1 MPTKIEAKISIN
13 TKKDFLKAKKLMRFQ
28 LQSIFFVIGILSI
41 SATLANE
48 CRMTIHAKN
57 ETSSPVAA
65 GLFNERDEKVAV
77 MSIGGKD
84 EVVFKDLCASQYK
97 VIFKDGK
104 KYTESQILNITYT
117 VTVTG
122 NSTSTSWENGTVQYF
137 VTKGRSSGKA
147 AADKYHF

>member
-1 MPTKIEAKISIN
+1 
-13 TKKDFLKAKKLMRFQ
+13 MRFQ
-28 LQSIFFVIGILSI
+28 IAALLCTIFCVS
-41 SATLANE
+41 SASANE

-57 ETSSPVAA
+57 ETSSTVTA
-65 GLFNERDEKVAV
+65 GLFNQKDEKIAV
-77 MSIGGKD
+77 MSISGKD

-122 NSTSTSWENGTVQYF
+122 NTTSTSWENGTVQYF
-137 VTKGRSSGKA
+137 VTKGRSGGKP

>member
-1 MPTKIEAKISIN
+1 MNFFEITKITFIQKENKMKNILY
-13 TKKDFLKAKKLMRFQ
+13 FLLLCVSSMA
-28 LQSIFFVIGILSI
+28 S
-41 SATLANE
+41 ANE

-57 ETSSPVAA
+57 ETGSTVAA
-65 GLFNERDEKVAV
+65 GLFNQKDEKIAV
-77 MSIGGKD
+77 MSIGGKQ

-97 VIFKDGK
+97 VIFKDGS

-122 NSTSTSWENGTVQYF
+122 NSTSTSWENGSVQYF

-147 AADKYHF
+147 AADKCHF

>member
-1 MPTKIEAKISIN
+1 MLCVSSLAS
-13 TKKDFLKAKKLMRFQ
+13 
-28 LQSIFFVIGILSI
+28 
-41 SATLANE
+41 ANE

-77 MSIGGKD
+77 MSIGGK
-84 EVVFKDLCASQYK
+84 EEAVFKDLCVSQYK

-122 NSTSTSWENGTVQYF
+122 NTTSTSWENGTVQYF
-137 VTKGRSSGKA
+137 MTKGRSSGKA

>member
-1 MPTKIEAKISIN
+1 MNYKVLLMSEFFEFTKITFIQKEASMKNILYFLLLCVSSI
-13 TKKDFLKAKKLMRFQ
+13 A
-28 LQSIFFVIGILSI
+28 S
-41 SATLANE
+41 ANE
-48 CRMTIHAKN
+48 CRMTINAKN
-57 ETSSPVAA
+57 ETSASVAA

-77 MSIGGKD
+77 MSIGGKE

-97 VIFKDGK
+97 VIFKDGS

-122 NSTSTSWENGTVQYF
+122 NSTSTSWENGSVQYF

>member
-1 MPTKIEAKISIN
+1 MKYP
-13 TKKDFLKAKKLMRFQ
+13 
-28 LQSIFFVIGILSI
+28 LQSIFVALGFLSI

-48 CRMTIHAKN
+48 CRMTINAKN
-57 ETSSPVAA
+57 ETSSTVAA
-65 GLFNERDEKVAV
+65 GLFNQKDEKIAV
-77 MSIGGKD
+77 MSIGGKE

-97 VIFKDGK
+97 VIFKDGS

>member
-1 MPTKIEAKISIN
+1 MTYLNGQAKMKNILYFLLLCVSSI
-13 TKKDFLKAKKLMRFQ
+13 A
-28 LQSIFFVIGILSI
+28 S
-41 SATLANE
+41 ANE

-57 ETSSPVAA
+57 DTGSTVAA
-65 GLFNERDEKVAV
+65 GLFNQKDEKVAV
-77 MSIGGKD
+77 MSIGGKA

-97 VIFKDGK
+97 VIFKDGS

-122 NSTSTSWENGTVQYF
+122 NATSTSWENGTVQYF

>member
-1 MPTKIEAKISIN
+1 MKHLNGQAKMKN
-13 TKKDFLKAKKLMRFQ
+13 TIYFLLLCASSMA
-28 LQSIFFVIGILSI
+28 S
-41 SATLANE
+41 ANE

-57 ETSSPVAA
+57 DTGSTVAA
-65 GLFNERDEKVAV
+65 GLFNQKDEKVAV
-77 MSIGGKD
+77 MSIGGKE

-97 VIFKDGK
+97 VIFKDGS

-122 NSTSTSWENGTVQYF
+122 KSTSTSWENGTVQYF
-137 VTKGRSSGKA
+137 VTKGRSNGKA

>member
-1 MPTKIEAKISIN
+1 MKKSFIHLMLCISSV
-13 TKKDFLKAKKLMRFQ
+13 A
-28 LQSIFFVIGILSI
+28 S
-41 SATLANE
+41 ANE

-57 ETSSPVAA
+57 DTGSTVAA
-65 GLFNERDEKVAV
+65 GLFNQKDEKLAV
-77 MSIGGKD
+77 ISIGGKE
-84 EVVFKDLCASQYK
+84 EVVFKDLCASKYK
-97 VIFKDGK
+97 VIFKDGS

-137 VTKGRSSGKA
+137 VTKGHSSGKA

>member
-1 MPTKIEAKISIN
+1 MAS
-13 TKKDFLKAKKLMRFQ
+13 
-28 LQSIFFVIGILSI
+28 
-41 SATLANE
+41 ANE

-57 ETSSPVAA
+57 DTGSTVAA
-65 GLFNERDEKVAV
+65 GLFNQRDEKIAV
-77 MSIGGKD
+77 MSIGGKE

-97 VIFKDGK
+97 VIFKDGS

-122 NSTSTSWENGTVQYF
+122 NSTSTSWENGSVQYF

>member
-1 MPTKIEAKISIN
+1 MTYLNGQAKMKNILYF
-13 TKKDFLKAKKLMRFQ
+13 FLLCASSMV
-28 LQSIFFVIGILSI
+28 S
-41 SATLANE
+41 ANE

-57 ETSSPVAA
+57 DTGSTVAA
-65 GLFNERDEKVAV
+65 GLFNQKDEKIAV
-77 MSIGGKD
+77 MSIGGKE

-97 VIFKDGK
+97 VIFKDGS

>member
-1 MPTKIEAKISIN
+1 MNHKVLLMNEFFEFTKITFIQKENKMKNILY
-13 TKKDFLKAKKLMRFQ
+13 FLLLCVSSMA
-28 LQSIFFVIGILSI
+28 S
-41 SATLANE
+41 ANE

-57 ETSSPVAA
+57 ETGSTIAA
-65 GLFNERDEKVAV
+65 GLFNQKDEKIAV
-77 MSIGGKD
+77 MSIGGKE

-97 VIFKDGK
+97 VIFKDGS

-122 NSTSTSWENGTVQYF
+122 NSTSTSWENGSVQYF

>member
-1 MPTKIEAKISIN
+1 
-13 TKKDFLKAKKLMRFQ
+13 MRF
-28 LQSIFFVIGILSI
+28 LIASAILIVLSNSIAS
-41 SATLANE
+41 ANE

-57 ETSSPVAA
+57 ETTSTVAA
-65 GLFNERDEKVAV
+65 GLFNVRDEKVAV

-84 EVVFKDLCASQYK
+84 QVVFKDLCASQYK

-122 NSTSTSWENGTVQYF
+122 NTTSTSWENGTVQYF

>member
-1 MPTKIEAKISIN
+1 MNFFEITKITFIQKENKMKNILY
-13 TKKDFLKAKKLMRFQ
+13 FLLLCVSSMA
-28 LQSIFFVIGILSI
+28 S
-41 SATLANE
+41 ANE

-57 ETSSPVAA
+57 ETGSTVAA
-65 GLFNERDEKVAV
+65 GLFNQKDEKIAV
-77 MSIGGKD
+77 MSIGGKQ

-97 VIFKDGK
+97 VIFKDGS

-122 NSTSTSWENGTVQYF
+122 NSTSTSWENGSVQYF